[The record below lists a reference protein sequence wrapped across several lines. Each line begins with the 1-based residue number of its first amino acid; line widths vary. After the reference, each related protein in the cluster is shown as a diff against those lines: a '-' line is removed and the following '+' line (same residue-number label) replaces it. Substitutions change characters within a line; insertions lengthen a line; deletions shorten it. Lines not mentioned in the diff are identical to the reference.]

1 MGNLFT
7 SFRGNYLAV
16 FFLTFQIMFI
26 ILQLICVHNG
36 TWWILTI
43 YLLGVEEVKCF
54 IILWRGRWLKSRSNN
69 FIIFSWE
76 IVTQWCIRF
85 VQDSL
90 YYYLRIGITY
100 FSHYDLVRRKLLK
113 IDIKTDFV
121 FLFFFSSAWRILFN
135 FNIWQE
141 GAIVIV

>member
-90 YYYLRIGITY
+90 LLLANWHNIFQSLRSCQEKAAKNGHKNGFC
-100 FSHYDLVRRKLLK
+100 FS
-113 IDIKTDFV
+113 
-121 FLFFFSSAWRILFN
+121 FLFQFRVANCIQL
-135 FNIWQE
+135 
-141 GAIVIV
+141 